1 MTKKIFYGIIA
12 FVLVFSLVACKRGGE
27 NEKQQHTFDYTIIY
41 NEEGLSLAALVKG
54 IEEQFNV
61 NLENEAFSVTL
72 SGTDVVENIDG
83 NFKFNNVGSAQINLT
98 NEEVDITINATVVP
112 KLRVLASTSMK
123 QGNSQSVSVKFLP
136 AEASEEYEIVSSNPE
151 IVSVYST
158 NKLRAENPGTS
169 TITVTTTSGLKE
181 EFVVSVDE
189 VIYEITYEIN
199 DENLEFLEGELPTE
213 YKISDLPLEIP
224 GFNRPGY
231 AFFGWQVNPIGDDY
245 TIENLVNTIPEGT
258 KGRVTLRPIIL
269 RSRLEL
275 RHENVS
281 VVEPTKTLAITFET
295 FNVPETMTEIVWES
309 LNEDIATVDQEGNVT
324 GVSAGVAEIF
334 AYLKDMPDVNMSIC
348 VAVENDLNSKSD
360 LLDYLASIAI
370 NEIVTKRITVIAYQG
385 NYTTY
390 MYSGVSLYL
399 FEDLKIIE
407 QMTPSSMSNRPGDI
421 YEKYYITVHDTASGA
436 ESANAK
442 SHANYVNEGGGGTS
456 WHYSVGNDGIYHQIP
471 DNERAFHAGD
481 GRRPYELFAT
491 GVTGTNKYPEVTIS
505 SDGYYELDGQKTKVL
520 APRVEDDGVS
530 RLATTEDINEFG
542 IRVVLQDGEYFIG
555 LTYYNT
561 TYNKISNGGGNCN
574 AIGIEMMVNK
584 GSDIFY
590 TWQKN
595 AKLVAKLLVD
605 NNLTIDDVKPHRF
618 FSGKDCPA
626 TMLHAEMWDLFIDM
640 VEVEYTI
647 RTVYP
652 DYKISITTS
661 DPSFIGNNGK
671 VLKQAP
677 LSRTISYTITVE
689 KDGISE
695 SITLATV
702 IPGRLTLQ

>member
-12 FVLVFSLVACKRGGE
+12 FVLMFSLASCKRGGQ
-27 NEKQQHTFDYTIIY
+27 NEAKQHTFDYTITY
-41 NEEGLSLAALVKG
+41 SEEGLSLEALVNEL
-54 IEEQFNV
+54 EEQFNV
-61 NLENEAFSVTL
+61 NFENEVFSVTL
-72 SGTDVVENIDG
+72 SDTNIVENVDG
-83 NFKFNNVGSAQINLT
+83 NFKFNSVGYTSISLKSENF
-98 NEEVDITINATVVP
+98 EVTVNATIVP
-112 KLRVLASTSMK
+112 VLRVLASTSMK

-136 AEASEEYEIVSSNPE
+136 ADVNEEYEIASSNPE
-151 IVSVYST
+151 VISVYST
-158 NKLRAENPGTS
+158 NKLRADNPGTS
-169 TITVTTTSGLKE
+169 TITVTTRSGLKH
-181 EFVVSVDE
+181 EFEVVVDE
-189 VIYEITYEIN
+189 VVYEITYEIN

-245 TIENLVNTIPEGT
+245 TIENLVTSIPKDT
-258 KGRVTLRPIIL
+258 KGRVILRPIIL

-275 RHENVS
+275 RHESAS
-281 VVEPTKTLAITFET
+281 VVAPNETLAITFET
-295 FNVPETMTEIVWES
+295 FNVPAYSTEIVWES

-324 GVSAGVAEIF
+324 GIANGVAEIF

-348 VAVENDLNSKSD
+348 VAVDDNLNGKTD

-370 NEIVTKRITVIAYQG
+370 NEIVTKRITVTAYQG
-385 NYTTY
+385 NYVTY

-407 QMTPSSMSNRPGDI
+407 QITPANMSNRPGDI
-421 YEKYYITVHDTASGA
+421 FEKHYITVHDTASGA

-471 DNERAFHAGD
+471 DNEKAYHAGD
-481 GRRPYELFAT
+481 GTRPYKLNAT
-491 GVTGTNKYPEVTIS
+491 GVTGTNKYPEVDIT
-505 SDGYYELDGQKTKVL
+505 SDGYYELDGKKTKVL
-520 APRVEDDGVS
+520 APRIEETGVS
-530 RLATTEDINEFG
+530 RIATKEDINDFG
-542 IRVVLQDGEYFIG
+542 IRVVLQEGEYYIG
-555 LTYYNT
+555 VTYYND

-605 NNLTIDDVKPHRF
+605 NNLTIDDVKPHHF

-626 TMLHAEMWDLFIDM
+626 TMLHAEMWDMFIDM

-647 RTVYP
+647 RTLYP

-695 SITLATV
+695 SISLATV